1 MIHLSSAF
9 LQNEPMKKNLPSGNF
24 RPTLASKL
32 VIPALF
38 TLAVSCAHGA
48 LVVQTQIDL
57 NLPPSTFQPLAGD
70 LLETSVSS
78 VSFENPLALVRNGT
92 ATGAPAFADPVGSG
106 PFPAQVWNQPTTTY
120 NFNLTT
126 SPLGYDITLIQAYS
140 AWADRYNQS
149 YRIFYTQVGSPT
161 FFQLGT
167 DIVATA
173 TGTSSI
179 ITRSVDSVPGTS
191 ILSNVSS
198 IEFRQFDGPGPND
211 GIETVYRELDVVG
224 FASIPEPTTSVLG
237 LGAAILLLYRRR
249 S

>member
-1 MIHLSSAF
+1 MKNYLSSG
-9 LQNEPMKKNLPSGNF
+9 NLRS
-24 RPTLASKL
+24 TLASKL

-38 TLAVSCAHGA
+38 TFAVSCAHGA
-48 LVVQTQIDL
+48 LILQTQE
-57 NLPPSTFQPLAGD
+57 NAGTAPSPFLPFVDD
-70 LLETSVSS
+70 LLETSVTT
-78 VSFENPLALVRNGT
+78 VTDENPLALVRNG
-92 ATGAPAFADPVGSG
+92 AFIGLPGDQVAGS
-106 PFPAQVWNQPTTTY
+106 FPAERWGQETTTY

-140 AWADRYNQS
+140 SWLDRYNQS
-149 YRIFYTQVGSPT
+149 YRIFYAQAADPLN
-161 FFQLGT
+161 FLQLGS
-167 DIVATA
+167 DITATA
-173 TGTSSI
+173 PSGTSSV

-198 IEFRQFDGPGPND
+198 IRFVQFDGLGAND

>member
-1 MIHLSSAF
+1 
-9 LQNEPMKKNLPSGNF
+9 MKTLIPSGNF
-24 RPTLASKL
+24 HRAFASKL

-48 LVVQTQIDL
+48 LILQTQVDI
-57 NLPPSTFQPLAGD
+57 NLPPSTFQPFAGD
-70 LLETSVSS
+70 LLETSVTSFA
-78 VSFENPLALVRNGT
+78 FENPNALVRNGT
-92 ATGAPAFADPVGSG
+92 ATGGPVADVPGS
-106 PFPAQVWNQPTTTY
+106 FPAQIWGQATTTY

-126 SPLGYDITLIQAYS
+126 SPLGYDITLVQAYS

-149 YRIFYTQVGSPT
+149 YRFFYTQVGSPT
-161 FFQLGT
+161 FLQLGT

-191 ILSNVSS
+191 ILTNVSS
-198 IEFRQFDGPGPND
+198 IEFRQFNAGNLND
-211 GIETVYRELDVVG
+211 GSGTVYRELDVVG

>member
-1 MIHLSSAF
+1 
-9 LQNEPMKKNLPSGNF
+9 MKTLIPSGNF
-24 RPTLASKL
+24 HRAFASKL

-48 LVVQTQIDL
+48 LILQTQVDI
-57 NLPPSTFQPLAGD
+57 NLPPSTFQPFADD

-92 ATGAPAFADPVGSG
+92 ATGAPAFADPVGGG
-106 PFPAQVWNQPTTTY
+106 PFPAQIWNQPTTTY

-126 SPLGYDITLIQAYS
+126 SPLGYDITLVQAYS

-161 FFQLGT
+161 FLQLGT

-198 IEFRQFDGPGPND
+198 IEFRQFNAGNLND
-211 GIETVYRELDVVG
+211 GSGTVYRELDVVG

>member
-1 MIHLSSAF
+1 MIHLSCAF

-24 RPTLASKL
+24 RPTLAPKL
-32 VIPALF
+32 VIPALL

-48 LVVQTQIDL
+48 LVVLTQVDI

-70 LLETSVSS
+70 LLETSVT
-78 VSFENPLALVRNGT
+78 SFTGENPNALVRNGAFTGTPVT
-92 ATGAPAFADPVGSG
+92 ADAPGG
-106 PFPAQVWNQPTTTY
+106 PFPAQVWGQASTIY

-126 SPLGYDITLIQAYS
+126 SPSGYDITLIQAYS

-149 YRIFYTQVGSPT
+149 YQIFYAQVGSPST
-161 FFQLGT
+161 FVQLGT
-167 DIVATA
+167 NIVATA
-173 TGTSSI
+173 AGTSSI

-198 IEFRQFDGPGPND
+198 IEFRQFSAGNLND
-211 GIETVYRELDVVG
+211 GTQTVYRELDVVG
-224 FASIPEPTTSVLG
+224 FASIPEPATSVLG